1 MTKNKLFKDKD
12 INSDK
17 TLSVNLEDIKNP
29 MDLVDALT
37 KRNEYHNRKPVPMPE
52 DQEYRNAGITKE
64 KARKNGIHQKVYN
77 DSINYYDYCHYLFGY
92 TNTLKMGWQI
102 SAVA

>member
-37 KRNEYHNRKPVPMPE
+37 KRNEYHNRKPVPMTE
-52 DQEYRNAGITKE
+52 EQEYRNAGITKE
-64 KARKNGIHQKVYN
+64 EARKNDN
-77 DSINYYDYCHYLFGY
+77 NL
-92 TNTLKMGWQI
+92 W
-102 SAVA
+102 

>member
-29 MDLVDALT
+29 MDFVDALT
-37 KRNEYHNRKPVPMPE
+37 KRNEYHNRKRVPMTE
-52 DQEYRNAGITKE
+52 EQEYRNAGITKE
-64 KARKNGIHQKVYN
+64 EARKK
-77 DSINYYDYCHYLFGY
+77 
-92 TNTLKMGWQI
+92 
-102 SAVA
+102 

>member
-1 MTKNKLFKDKD
+1 MRKPSDVNIKERKQMTKNKLFKNKD

-29 MDLVDALT
+29 MDLIDALT
-37 KRNEYHNRKPVPMPE
+37 KRNEYHNKKPVPMTE

-64 KARKNGIHQKVYN
+64 EARKNDN
-77 DSINYYDYCHYLFGY
+77 NL
-92 TNTLKMGWQI
+92 
-102 SAVA
+102 

>member
-37 KRNEYHNRKPVPMPE
+37 KRNEYHNRKLVPMTEE
-52 DQEYRNAGITKE
+52 DEYRNAGITKE
-64 KARKNGIHQKVYN
+64 EARK
-77 DSINYYDYCHYLFGY
+77 
-92 TNTLKMGWQI
+92 
-102 SAVA
+102 

>member
-37 KRNEYHNRKPVPMPE
+37 KRNEYHNRKPVPMTEE
-52 DQEYRNAGITKE
+52 DEYRNSGITKE
-64 KARKNGIHQKVYN
+64 KARKNGIH
-77 DSINYYDYCHYLFGY
+77 
-92 TNTLKMGWQI
+92 
-102 SAVA
+102 